1 MNFFT
6 LQTTSFVDQITIEG
20 TVEALNSS
28 TVVCP
33 NRIDGIVL
41 FIIEDGI
48 QVNEGDTVCI
58 VENREII
65 NYYESLVNKVEQ
77 SIAQYSK
84 GKADLDMAYAL
95 LMAQVE
101 SNEAQTAIANLDSLQ
116 LQYLP
121 EYQRKIKSLQLEIT
135 HVEKQKYQKK
145 LEFLEQIN
153 QSELRRLELQI
164 KQDQNQAND
173 IKETLD
179 GMVMLAPR
187 SGMVLRSQL
196 PHTRERIKEGDEI
209 WEGIKVVD
217 IPDMSKVNVKI
228 MATEPQ
234 YKRIAENNDV
244 VFMFDAMPGN
254 RAWGKI
260 VKKATMGQPISRN
273 SKIRHFEITASI
285 DSFIA
290 LPEIGVSAQCNII
303 STNIPD
309 TIVVPQLAI
318 FDEDSSK
325 VVYVKMS
332 RNSFEKRQVVL
343 GNYSP
348 RSAII
353 AVGLQGNETVSFVKP
368 KVSKV
373 ISTINLPD
381 SILQKYRQAF
391 RNSEM
396 NNIPSDFDLQSDDDN
411 EVNSFVIY
419 F

>member
-20 TVEALNSS
+20 SVEAKNSS
-28 TVVCP
+28 SVVCP
-33 NRIDGIVL
+33 SRIDGIVL
-41 FIIEDGI
+41 FIIEDGT
-48 QVNEGDTVCI
+48 QVKEGDTVCI

-65 NYYESLVNKVEQ
+65 NYYELLVDKVEQ
-77 SIAQYSK
+77 STAQYSK

-121 EYQRKIKSLQLEIT
+121 EYQRKIKSLQLEIAN
-135 HVEKQKYQKK
+135 VEKQKFKKK
-145 LEFLEQIN
+145 LEFLELIN
-153 QSELRRLELQI
+153 ESELKKLELQI

-179 GMVMLAPR
+179 GMTMLAPR
-187 SGMVLRSQL
+187 SGMALRSQL
-196 PHTRERIKEGDEI
+196 PHTGEKVMEGDEI
-209 WEGIKVVD
+209 WEGVKVVD

-228 MATEPQ
+228 MATETQ

-244 VFMFDAMPGN
+244 VFIFDAMPGN

-260 VKKATMGQPISRN
+260 IKKATMGQPISRN

-285 DSFIA
+285 DSFMS
-290 LPEIGVSAQCNII
+290 LPEIGISAQCNII

-353 AVGLQGNETVSFVKP
+353 AAGLQGNETVSFVKP
-368 KVSKV
+368 KASKV
-373 ISTINLPD
+373 ISHVNLPD
-381 SILQKYRQAF
+381 SILQKHRQTYKNF
-391 RNSEM
+391 EM
-396 NNIPSDFDLQSDDDN
+396 NNVPSDFNSQSDDYD
-411 EVNSFVIY
+411 EGPSFVI
-419 F
+419 FF